1 MERKLKVLDL
11 FAGIGGFA
19 LGLDSTGFF
28 KTVKF
33 VEKDK
38 YCQKVLRKNFP
49 NIPIEEDIK
58 DVKGK
63 RYEADV
69 IVGGFP
75 CQPMSV
81 AGKRKGTDDDR
92 YLWPEMFRLIR
103 EIKPEFVIGE
113 NVQGIINI
121 QNGMVLRQVQD
132 DLESEGFEVQ
142 CFLIPASGIGAWHQR
157 YRVWIVGHSNDNGL
171 LREVHKAENVS
182 NTEHIRLQNQSRR
195 GLSKLESKSGKEEK
209 RKRDKS
215 SFCTETSSSERRGRE
230 EDVSDTTEIGSST
243 QSIRNTRSMGEESK
257 TKERREGNSSSIRT
271 SPRST
276 EGREREKNVS
286 NTTSERL
293 ERKFGKKL
301 QGARVRFTNSS
312 EDVSNTNNTRGRA
325 SKHGIEREGKKVDEG
340 WKRQSQSESSGHSKD
355 VSNTDSGLRGRG
367 RTIQQSG
374 ENKVWR
380 FYSEE
385 EEQARVDIR
394 SETIRRDAV
403 SREEKIILQ
412 SNNERQQESNTS
424 KESEKQT
431 LDNRRYDK
439 HERDVT
445 DTNEQRTQVSTE
457 GEYTGIE
464 MFGSS
469 SQKTWWQ
476 TQSDLCGV
484 PNGISYELDK
494 DRANR
499 IKTLGN
505 AIVPQI
511 AREFGLAI
519 KKVLS
524 DEDII

>member
-19 LGLDSTGFF
+19 LGLDSTNFF

-49 NIPIEEDIK
+49 NIPIEEDVK
-58 DVKGK
+58 NVKGK

-132 DLESEGFEVQ
+132 DLEGEGFEVQ

-157 YRVWIVGHSNDNGL
+157 YRVWILGHSNDNGL

-182 NTEHIRLQNQSRR
+182 
-195 GLSKLESKSGKEEK
+195 
-209 RKRDKS
+209 D
-215 SFCTETSSSERRGRE
+215 
-230 EDVSDTTEIGSST
+230 
-243 QSIRNTRSMGEESK
+243 
-257 TKERREGNSSSIRT
+257 
-271 SPRST
+271 
-276 EGREREKNVS
+276 
-286 NTTSERL
+286 
-293 ERKFGKKL
+293 
-301 QGARVRFTNSS
+301 
-312 EDVSNTNNTRGRA
+312 TNNTRGGA
-325 SKHGIEREGKKVDEG
+325 SKHGIEREGQKTNKRWEG
-340 WKRQSQSESSGHSKD
+340 QSQFKSSRHDENVSNTEIIGTRESRNIDQEKGNQSSGSTQSNGSSED
-355 VSNTDSGLRGRG
+355 VSNTNSGMRRGW
-367 RTIQQSG
+367 RTIEQSG

-385 EEQARVDIR
+385 EEQARVDIW

-403 SREEKIILQ
+403 SGEDVSDTEHEGLQGGQRNDKREGRQILSSEQ
-412 SNNERQQESNTS
+412 HDGDKVRSETGRIDGIQE
-424 KESEKQT
+424 
-431 LDNRRYDK
+431 
-439 HERDVT
+439 
-445 DTNEQRTQVSTE
+445 
-457 GEYTGIE
+457 
-464 MFGSS
+464 
-469 SQKTWWQ
+469 QKTWWQ
-476 TQSDLCGV
+476 IESDLCGV

-519 KKVLS
+519 KKVLA